1 MKRDRVPQGLLV
13 DMRPGSD
20 TTLPGTRV
28 ALVHEAF
35 PDRPALEVAVSRA
48 ILMRVAAGELPP
60 TVRLHRCVP
69 ILAFSRQDRVSPGY
83 STAVRAAREAGFAPV
98 VRLVGGRAAVYHE
111 ATLACSW
118 AVPDRRPAAGTTKRF
133 RELAELLA
141 AALGR
146 LGVDTRVGEIPGEY
160 CPGAWSVNARGR
172 TKLAGIGQRLIAG
185 GAHRGAVV
193 VAGDSER
200 IREVLVPVYAALGLD
215 WAPRTAGSVA
225 DEVGEVPLGRVAD
238 AITAELSTRYE
249 VAEAKIDDATLV
261 LAGQLEREHAVD
273 GP

>member
-1 MKRDRVPQGLLV
+1 
-13 DMRPGSD
+13 
-20 TTLPGTRV
+20 V

-60 TVRLHRCVP
+60 MVRVHRCVP
-69 ILAFSRQDRVSPGY
+69 ILAFSRQDRASAGY
-83 STAVRAAREAGFAPV
+83 SAAVRAAREAGFAPV

-118 AVPDRRPAAGTTKRF
+118 AVPDPRPAPGTTKRF

-141 AALGR
+141 AACAR
-146 LGVDTRVGEIPGEY
+146 LGVDARVGEIPGEY

-193 VAGDSER
+193 VAGDSAR
-200 IREVLVPVYAALGLD
+200 IRDVLVPVYEALGLD
-215 WAPRTAGSVA
+215 WDPRTAGSVA
-225 DEVGEVPLGRVAD
+225 DEVGDVPLGRVAD
-238 AITAELSTRYE
+238 AIVAELSARYDLE
-249 VAEAKIDDATLV
+249 VTEVDDATLA
-261 LAGQLEREHAVD
+261 LAGELEREHVAN